1 VSARSW
7 PGDGGRVLG
16 ERAGGFLQR
25 QAVLADHDEMV
36 KQLGSMLVE
45 DAGASCGYDLAGIS
59 PGEAVQIA
67 AGFAAGNWPPD
78 VGPLPWVTSA
88 YPG

>member
-1 VSARSW
+1 
-7 PGDGGRVLG
+7 
-16 ERAGGFLQR
+16 
-25 QAVLADHDEMV
+25 MV

-45 DAGASCGYDLAGIS
+45 DARTSCDYDSTGIS

-78 VGPLPWVTSA
+78 AGRLPWVTSA